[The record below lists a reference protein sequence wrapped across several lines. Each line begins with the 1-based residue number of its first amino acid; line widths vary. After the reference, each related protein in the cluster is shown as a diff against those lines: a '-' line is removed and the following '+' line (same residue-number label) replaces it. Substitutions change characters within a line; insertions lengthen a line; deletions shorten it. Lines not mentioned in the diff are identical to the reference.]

1 VPAQVLASPPKATMS
16 RSRGDVA
23 QHRVSQMHVC
33 DGAPLRFVRLCPP
46 CTGVDRAG
54 GSGEI
59 AGGLH
64 FLRWYDCARTGQ
76 SGSDCRGEQLGAGQM
91 PQYGR
96 QRQWHRRSG
105 ASRRPAGEPV
115 VLVGSSR
122 GHWTRGRVL
131 VSRSSCSL
139 PGSHAG
145 ASRCRA
151 HTDLEPRSFGPSER
165 RSMRLCRFKA

>member
-1 VPAQVLASPPKATMS
+1 VCQRKSSLVHASPPKATMS

-23 QHRVSQMHVC
+23 QHRVSQMHAC

-46 CTGVDRAG
+46 CTGVDRAS

-105 ASRRPAGEPV
+105 ASRRPAREPV

-131 VSRSSCSL
+131 VSPARPVLCLGRMREPPAVVLTPISSRVASV
-139 PGSHAG
+139 PQSGGS
-145 ASRCRA
+145 
-151 HTDLEPRSFGPSER
+151 
-165 RSMRLCRFKA
+165 